1 MTILPFFLI
10 LNSMNK
16 KKRICEKPQVI
27 ALRYKKFM
35 RFVAPFVAILSIV
48 YFAVIAPLYRRGDL
62 DGLKFWIF
70 TFIIVC
76 LVFFFFCFLFTP
88 KTAITKEGETLVLHK
103 FWRKK
108 VIPLDAIQYVSFD
121 EIGTLWTRDWE
132 LSDYL
137 IVKNDIRT
145 LWIIYRENGTEKKEF
160 TVLCEN
166 ATAAAISIETL
177 LEKRKA
183 GGK

>member
-1 MTILPFFLI
+1 
-10 LNSMNK
+10 MNK

-35 RFVAPFVAILSIV
+35 RFVAPFVVILSIV
-48 YFAVIAPLYRRGDL
+48 YFAVIVPLYRRGDL
-62 DGLKFWIF
+62 DGLKFWLF
-70 TFIIVC
+70 TFIVGC
-76 LVFFFFCFLFTP
+76 LLFLFFYFLFTP

-103 FWRKK
+103 FWCKK

-121 EIGTLWTRDWE
+121 EIGTLRTRDWE
-132 LSDYL
+132 LDDYL

-145 LWIIYRENGTEKKEF
+145 IWIIYRENGTEKKEF
-160 TVLCEN
+160 ADMCEN

-183 GGK
+183 DGK